1 MSLLNKY
8 ENQHF
13 VSCFQGTL
21 ISNSTFLLIKLY
33 NCDPVSNWS
42 VRRHDQEMQQYFF
55 FKVCTRTQSVIS
67 GTNVTHGS
75 TLIIIIKFIHHHHH
89 HHLSSLFIN
98 IIRVDISS

>member
-8 ENQHF
+8 ETQHF

-55 FKVCTRTQSVIS
+55 LKYVPGLKV
-67 GTNVTHGS
+67 
-75 TLIIIIKFIHHHHH
+75 
-89 HHLSSLFIN
+89 LFQEPM
-98 IIRVDISS
+98 